1 MHPVAVVVCIAWI
14 AVAVIVSVL
23 RGVRGAKQGRLHL
36 AVQRLKSPTI
46 YLFAGYVLVAALV
59 TPPSPG
65 ETTSPLMW
73 LAFSIPVAH
82 ALAVFSS
89 VGKPHPSRTEA
100 LAVGLLHGGVLLA
113 MAALIL
119 AVVSPRFV
127 PTWLGGSGVAQ

>member
-1 MHPVAVVVCIAWI
+1 VHPVAVVVCIAWI
-14 AVAVIVSVL
+14 VVATIVSVL

-36 AVQRLKSPTI
+36 AVRRLKSPTI

-73 LAFSIPVAH
+73 LALSIPIAY

-89 VGKPHPSRTEA
+89 VGKPHPSRAEA

-127 PTWLGGSGVAQ
+127 PTWLGGAGAAQ